1 MSSTSVI
8 TARETSN
15 TALKRRLKS
24 TFLPLGAITVLL
36 AAIWAIMA
44 LVPNFSGV
52 PLGYDNPYPK
62 GARALAQV
70 LGDEGVNVTATDNL
84 TDTLTATNN
93 NTDTTIWVTS
103 SEFLTSE
110 DARELTETG
119 AHLVWTNPTPD
130 VLDALPISVSHAGG
144 WATDDSTPPDCDL
157 PAATSAGSI
166 TSGGTS
172 FSFPGIDVPR
182 GTNACYD
189 SGFGYHLIDVMVDNG
204 PRITLLD
211 DGYLWSNERITADG
225 HAALGLTLLGSN
237 PSLVW
242 FTPASPEPPTLL
254 EDGELATPIQFTLVA
269 TLLAI
274 AAVFVILAAMRRLG
288 PVVSE
293 QLPVVVRASETVRG
307 RARLYRQAR
316 AYDRASELLRSATAL
331 ACAQRLGV
339 SPHAEREALIS
350 AIVRVTHYSDTDISA
365 LLFGPAPRSEQELLH
380 LADRLATLESEISD
394 VR

>member
-119 AHLVWTNPTPD
+119 AHLLWTNPTPD

-144 WATDDSTPPDCDL
+144 WATDDS
-157 PAATSAGSI
+157 
-166 TSGGTS
+166 
-172 FSFPGIDVPR
+172 
-182 GTNACYD
+182 
-189 SGFGYHLIDVMVDNG
+189 
-204 PRITLLD
+204 
-211 DGYLWSNERITADG
+211 
-225 HAALGLTLLGSN
+225 
-237 PSLVW
+237 
-242 FTPASPEPPTLL
+242 SP
-254 EDGELATPIQFTLVA
+254 
-269 TLLAI
+269 
-274 AAVFVILAAMRRLG
+274 
-288 PVVSE
+288 
-293 QLPVVVRASETVRG
+293 
-307 RARLYRQAR
+307 
-316 AYDRASELLRSATAL
+316 
-331 ACAQRLGV
+331 
-339 SPHAEREALIS
+339 
-350 AIVRVTHYSDTDISA
+350 
-365 LLFGPAPRSEQELLH
+365 
-380 LADRLATLESEISD
+380 
-394 VR
+394 